1 MTLYK
6 NKYRV
11 ESNRLQ
17 FWDYSSPGAY
27 FITVCE
33 VERNHILGH
42 VENKKM
48 IYSDAGKIVLEYFK
62 KLPAF

>member
-27 FITVCE
+27 FIPAFK
-33 VERNHILGH
+33 NHITL
-42 VENKKM
+42 
-48 IYSDAGKIVLEYFK
+48 F
-62 KLPAF
+62 